1 VTWTDDQEP
10 HVNPLFCRT
19 LAIVALA
26 VAGAIPAVAADSF
39 PSRPIRVVLTSAAGG
54 ALDVTTRLVA
64 KHMGDKLGQQVI
76 VDNRPGAGGLIAIR
90 AAKAA
95 PADGYTLL
103 AGVNTVA
110 IQQSVA
116 QDPGY
121 ELTKDFMGVGPL
133 TRSPFLLVAPA
144 QSDKSVS
151 DLLKRAKAAPG
162 KLTYASA
169 GNGSSTHLAAA
180 LFGQRAG
187 VDMTHVPYKGN
198 SAAWPDVIAGRV
210 DLIMEGYGSGLSM
223 IREGRLKA
231 LGVTSTK
238 RLEVLP
244 DVPTIAEQG
253 VPGYSFYFWI
263 GLLAPAGTPQDV
275 VQKLSAALRS
285 ALTDAELKERF
296 RSEGA
301 EPMLMTPAEFDQFLK
316 GEVAAMAKLVADVGV
331 PKQ

>member
-1 VTWTDDQEP
+1 MT
-10 HVNPLFCRT
+10 PLFNRKF
-19 LAIVALA
+19 AIVALA
-26 VAGAIPAVAADSF
+26 FAGATGALAAEPF
-39 PSRPIRVVLTSAAGG
+39 PTRPIRIILSSAAGG

-103 AGVNTVA
+103 GGVNTIA
-110 IQQSVA
+110 IQQSVS

-133 TRSPFLLVAPA
+133 TRSPFLLVGPA
-144 QSDKSVS
+144 QSDKTVA
-151 DLLKRAKAAPG
+151 DVVKRAKSNPG
-162 KLTYASA
+162 KVTYGSA
-169 GNGSSTHLAAA
+169 GIGSSTHLAAA
-180 LFGQRAG
+180 LFAQRAG
-187 VDMTHVPYKGN
+187 VDMMHVPYKGN
-198 SAAWPDVIAGRV
+198 SAAWPDLIAGRV
-210 DLIMEGYGSGLSM
+210 DLIMEGFGSGASM

-238 RLEVLP
+238 RLDVLP

-253 VPGYSFYFWI
+253 VPSYSFYFWI
-263 GLLAPAGTPQDV
+263 GLLAPTGTPKDAI
-275 VQKLSAALRS
+275 QKLSGALRS
-285 ALTDAELKERF
+285 ALTNAELKERF
-296 RSEGA
+296 RSEDA
-301 EPMLMTPAEFDQFLK
+301 EPMLMSPDEFDQFLK
-316 GEVAAMAKLVADVGV
+316 GEVTAMAKLVAELGV